1 MENEN
6 VSIQHPCDNLSLC
19 EYLSSIGFDANK
31 FDIPLQFW
39 FNLNSMKDDEWF
51 VLTDEMINLIG
62 FKSSEANQHHSRSNL
77 FAFIRKHFIE
87 GLDFSKTSIAVSK
100 TGRGGAH
107 HKLEI
112 QMKKRPF
119 KKLLIK
125 VGTSTSDII
134 HDYLLDIEA
143 GCMKYAWYQAQCKS
157 QSIEEENRQ
166 LKRLKISEEPPSNI
180 DLSIFPEISVQSY
193 DKLSVLYLIYLKNH
207 CALKFGISDNI
218 VSRIQQHCRTLGN
231 QQGDV
236 KLVYILNSINS
247 SIIESSLKQCAIMN
261 GWKKDDIFINGAL
274 QAEIIDLNKTTI
286 KTVIDVIVQLN
297 EQHEAL
303 MIKQEE
309 EILKK
314 SNDMEKFRIQS
325 ELESKRLDLELKRI
339 DADMENKRIELESKK
354 LDIKKLEIESKK
366 VSTRSRSENNTLLNY
381 YDKKIIIV

>member
-1 MENEN
+1 MENYTDEI
-6 VSIQHPCDNLSLC
+6 VDVCDNLSLC

-31 FDIPLQFW
+31 FNIPLQFW
-39 FNLNSMKDDEWF
+39 FNLNSMTDDEWF
-51 VLTDEMINLIG
+51 IVTDELINLIG
-62 FKSSEANQHHSRSNL
+62 FKSCESNPSVGKSNL
-77 FAFIRKHFIE
+77 INFIRKNYMN
-87 GLDFSKTSIAVSK
+87 GVDFLTNSQKLVK
-100 TGRGGAH
+100 VGRGGAQ
-107 HKLEI
+107 HKIEI

-119 KKLLIK
+119 KRMLLK

-134 HDYLLDIEA
+134 HEYLLDIEA
-143 GCMKYAWYQAQCKS
+143 GCMKYAWYQEQCKS
-157 QSIEEENRQ
+157 KLIIKEEYRK
-166 LKRLKISEEPPSNI
+166 LKRLKIEGESPSGI

-207 CALKFGISDNI
+207 YALKFGISDNI

-236 KLVYILNSINS
+236 KLVYLLNSTNS

-261 GWKKDDIFINGAL
+261 GWKKDGIFINGAL

-286 KTVIDVIVQLN
+286 QTVIDIIVQLN

-303 MIKQEE
+303 IIKQEE

-339 DADMENKRIELESKK
+339 DMENKRIELESKK

>member
-1 MENEN
+1 MHIAVFSLCQGELLLSIYKYLQFKTNRTMEDEH
-6 VSIQHPCDNLSLC
+6 VSIEDESP
-19 EYLSSIGFDANK
+19 SSG
-31 FDIPLQFW
+31 
-39 FNLNSMKDDEWF
+39 
-51 VLTDEMINLIG
+51 
-62 FKSSEANQHHSRSNL
+62 
-77 FAFIRKHFIE
+77 
-87 GLDFSKTSIAVSK
+87 
-100 TGRGGAH
+100 
-107 HKLEI
+107 
-112 QMKKRPF
+112 
-119 KKLLIK
+119 
-125 VGTSTSDII
+125 
-134 HDYLLDIEA
+134 
-143 GCMKYAWYQAQCKS
+143 
-157 QSIEEENRQ
+157 
-166 LKRLKISEEPPSNI
+166 I
-180 DLSIFPEISVQSY
+180 DLSIFPEISVHSY
-193 DKLSVLYLIYLKNH
+193 DKLSVVYLIYLKCH
-207 CALKFGISDNI
+207 YALKFGISNNI
-218 VSRIQQHCRTLGN
+218 VVKIQQHCMTLGN
-231 QQGDV
+231 KQGDV
-236 KLVYILNSINS
+236 KLVYILNTTNS